1 MSAKRKDRRG
11 RVLRTGE
18 NQRKNLSYEY
28 RYKDINGERK
38 SVYAKS
44 LEELRELEKQIEQI
58 LSTGIDYSKGKIPL
72 ADFLENRISRKR
84 NIKEGTLYQ
93 YSKNLKAIKKLPI
106 SNIPISDLKPI
117 QLKDCFIDMYDQG
130 YKYNS
135 INVLYALLKQFLQVA
150 CDEEIIPKN
159 PINFKLSDL
168 IKKDSAETNSLSQ
181 EQLRNYLEFIKH
193 DKTYSKYYN
202 FCKALSLTGMRA
214 GEMIGLTV
222 HNVRF
227 SEKKIVVDHQLTEY
241 GNQKRIASTKSK
253 SGVREIPMY
262 GELFELFKTIV
273 EEYNNRKVHT
283 IIDGTSGFLFEN
295 NKTGKIVNHVRYNLS
310 IARSVTKYNKK
321 NPDNPLPHISCHV
334 FRHTFCTNALNSG
347 VDIKTVQYLLG
358 HSSSSMTMHYA
369 HFSREQIES
378 QMKKLLNYSDIKQQ
392 QQTSQMPV

>member
-1 MSAKRKDRRG
+1 MSAKRKDHRG

-44 LEELRELEKQIEQI
+44 LEELRELEKQIEQA

-72 ADFLENRISRKR
+72 AEFVEGRINRKR

-93 YSKNLKAIKKLPI
+93 YTKSLIAIKKLPI
-106 SNIPISDLKPI
+106 RNTPISDLKPI

-150 CDEEIIPKN
+150 CDEEMIPKN
-159 PINFKLSDL
+159 PINFKLSDI

-227 SEKKIVVDHQLTEY
+227 SQNKIVVDHQLTEY

-253 SGVREIPMY
+253 SGAREIPMY

-273 EEYNNRKVHT
+273 EEYNNRKAHT

-295 NKTGKIVNHVRYNLS
+295 NKTGKIIRHACCN
-310 IARSVTKYNKK
+310 IAITNSVTKYNKR
-321 NPDNPLPHISCHV
+321 NPDTPLPHISCHV

-347 VDIKTVQYLLG
+347 IDIKTVQYLLG

-369 HFSREQIES
+369 HFSREQIEI